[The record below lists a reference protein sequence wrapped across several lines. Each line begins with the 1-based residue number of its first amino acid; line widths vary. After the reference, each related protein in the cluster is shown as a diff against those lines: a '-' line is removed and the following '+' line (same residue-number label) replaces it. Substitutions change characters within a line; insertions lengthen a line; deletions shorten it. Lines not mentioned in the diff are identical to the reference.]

1 MKESIVGTRQG
12 IYDVLYECDY
22 KSNDNHRMFHVK
34 CSKCGF
40 ETNMIMHQIKYVK
53 NCQHLKANGDYQTYD
68 MVWRNK
74 KLSSIFRG
82 MIGRCYTK
90 TDKSYRWYGA
100 KGIKVCKEWID
111 NPRLFEDWSIEHGY
125 QDGLTIDR
133 IDETKDYC
141 PENCRWITRE
151 ENAKY
156 KSTTGVMTI
165 DGKSYTGKDWAKI
178 CSVGTNVINTMRRE
192 HGEELTKEFI
202 YIRLQDTTVKKEHN
216 NWLKTYN
223 LI

>member
-40 ETNMIMHQIKYVK
+40 ETNMIMHHIKYVK

-111 NPRLFEDWSIEHGY
+111 NPRLF
-125 QDGLTIDR
+125 
-133 IDETKDYC
+133 
-141 PENCRWITRE
+141 
-151 ENAKY
+151 
-156 KSTTGVMTI
+156 
-165 DGKSYTGKDWAKI
+165 
-178 CSVGTNVINTMRRE
+178 
-192 HGEELTKEFI
+192 
-202 YIRLQDTTVKKEHN
+202 
-216 NWLKTYN
+216 
-223 LI
+223 